1 MLQHNI
7 CNRTKMPSKATDVL
21 SLNKLEFSFNEKPL
35 ININE
40 FQVRTR
46 ERIAIM
52 GPSGCGKSTFIHLV
66 AGLLK
71 PQKGTIRIKN
81 QDITKLEEWKI
92 DRLRGQSIGIVFQ
105 RLHLLPSISILDN
118 LLLAQKLAQTKVD
131 RKSAIELLKRLDL
144 EEWVNKFPHHL
155 SQGQAQRA
163 AIARAV
169 IHKPALVIGDE
180 PTSALDD
187 DNAQEAIRLL
197 NELSENVG
205 FALLIVTHDKR
216 VRDSMD
222 SVLSLGDCS

>member
-1 MLQHNI
+1 
-7 CNRTKMPSKATDVL
+7 MPTKATDVL

-35 ININE
+35 INIEE
-40 FQVRTR
+40 FKVRTR

-71 PQKGTIRIKN
+71 PQKGTIKIKN

-118 LLLAQKLAQTKVD
+118 LLLAQKLAQTTVD
-131 RKSAIELLKRLDL
+131 RESAIKLLKRLEL
-144 EEWVNKFPHHL
+144 EEGINKFPHHL

-222 SVLSLGDCS
+222 SVLSLGDGS

>member
-1 MLQHNI
+1 
-7 CNRTKMPSKATDVL
+7 
-21 SLNKLEFSFNEKPL
+21 
-35 ININE
+35 
-40 FQVRTR
+40 
-46 ERIAIM
+46 M

-118 LLLAQKLAQTKVD
+118 LLLAQKLAQTTVD

-144 EEWVNKFPHHL
+144 EEWINKFPHHL

>member
-1 MLQHNI
+1 
-7 CNRTKMPSKATDVL
+7 MPTKATDVL

-35 ININE
+35 INIEE
-40 FQVRTR
+40 FKVRTR

-71 PQKGTIRIKN
+71 PQKGTIKIKN

-118 LLLAQKLAQTKVD
+118 LLLAQKLARTTVD
-131 RKSAIELLKRLDL
+131 RESAMELLKRLDL
-144 EEWVNKFPHHL
+144 EEWINKFPHHL

-222 SVLSLGDCS
+222 SVLSLGDGS

>member
-1 MLQHNI
+1 
-7 CNRTKMPSKATDVL
+7 MPTKATDVL

-144 EEWVNKFPHHL
+144 EEWVNKLPHHL

>member
-1 MLQHNI
+1 
-7 CNRTKMPSKATDVL
+7 MPTKATDVL
-21 SLNKLEFSFNEKPL
+21 FLNKLEFSFNEKPL

-40 FQVRTR
+40 CQVRAR
-46 ERIAIM
+46 GRIAIM

-131 RKSAIELLKRLDL
+131 RRSAMDLLKRLDL
-144 EEWVNKFPHHL
+144 EECVNKFPHHL

-187 DNAQEAIRLL
+187 GNAQEAIRLL
-197 NELSENVG
+197 NELSESVG

-222 SVLSLGDCS
+222 SVLSLSDCS

>member
-1 MLQHNI
+1 
-7 CNRTKMPSKATDVL
+7 MPSKATDVL

-118 LLLAQKLAQTKVD
+118 LLLAQKLAQTTVD
-131 RKSAIELLKRLDL
+131 RESAIELLKRLDL
-144 EEWVNKFPHHL
+144 EEWINKFPHHL

>member
-1 MLQHNI
+1 
-7 CNRTKMPSKATDVL
+7 MPTKATDVL

-35 ININE
+35 INIEE
-40 FQVRTR
+40 FKVRTR

>member
-1 MLQHNI
+1 
-7 CNRTKMPSKATDVL
+7 MPSKATDVL

-118 LLLAQKLAQTKVD
+118 LLLAQKLAQTTVD

>member
-1 MLQHNI
+1 
-7 CNRTKMPSKATDVL
+7 MPSKATDVL

-118 LLLAQKLAQTKVD
+118 LLLAQKLARTTVD
-131 RKSAIELLKRLDL
+131 RESAIELLKRLDL
-144 EEWVNKFPHHL
+144 EEWINKFPHHL

-222 SVLSLGDCS
+222 SVLSLGDCL

>member
-1 MLQHNI
+1 
-7 CNRTKMPSKATDVL
+7 MPTKATDVL

-35 ININE
+35 INIEE
-40 FQVRTR
+40 FKVRTR

-71 PQKGTIRIKN
+71 PQKGTIKIKN

-92 DRLRGQSIGIVFQ
+92 DIVFQ

-118 LLLAQKLAQTKVD
+118 LLLAQKLARTTVD
-131 RKSAIELLKRLDL
+131 RESAIELLKRLDL
-144 EEWVNKFPHHL
+144 EEWINKFPHHL

-222 SVLSLGDCS
+222 SVLSLGDGS

>member
-1 MLQHNI
+1 
-7 CNRTKMPSKATDVL
+7 MPSKATDVL

-118 LLLAQKLAQTKVD
+118 LLLAQKLARTTVD
-131 RKSAIELLKRLDL
+131 RESAIELLKRLDL
-144 EEWVNKFPHHL
+144 EEWINKFPHHL

-222 SVLSLGDCS
+222 SVLSLGDGS

>member
-1 MLQHNI
+1 
-7 CNRTKMPSKATDVL
+7 MPSKATDVL

-222 SVLSLGDCS
+222 SVLSLGYCS

>member
-1 MLQHNI
+1 
-7 CNRTKMPSKATDVL
+7 MPTKATDVL

-35 ININE
+35 INIEE
-40 FQVRTR
+40 FKVRTR

-71 PQKGTIRIKN
+71 PQKGTIKIKN

-92 DRLRGQSIGIVFQ
+92 DRLRGQSLGIVFQ

-118 LLLAQKLAQTKVD
+118 LLLAQKLARTTVD
-131 RKSAIELLKRLDL
+131 RQSAIELLKRLDL
-144 EEWVNKFPHHL
+144 EEWINKFPHHL

>member
-1 MLQHNI
+1 
-7 CNRTKMPSKATDVL
+7 MPSKATDVL

-46 ERIAIM
+46 ERLAIM

>member
-1 MLQHNI
+1 
-7 CNRTKMPSKATDVL
+7 MPSKATDVL

-144 EEWVNKFPHHL
+144 EEWVNKLPHHL

>member
-1 MLQHNI
+1 
-7 CNRTKMPSKATDVL
+7 MPTKATDVL

-35 ININE
+35 INIEE
-40 FQVRTR
+40 FKVRTR

-71 PQKGTIRIKN
+71 PQKGTIKIKN

-118 LLLAQKLAQTKVD
+118 LLLAQKLARTTVD
-131 RKSAIELLKRLDL
+131 RESAIELLKRLDL
-144 EEWVNKFPHHL
+144 EEWINKFPHHL

>member
-1 MLQHNI
+1 
-7 CNRTKMPSKATDVL
+7 MPTKATDVL

-35 ININE
+35 INIKE
-40 FQVRTR
+40 FKVRTR

-71 PQKGTIRIKN
+71 PQKGTIKIKN

-118 LLLAQKLAQTKVD
+118 LLLAQKLARTTVD
-131 RKSAIELLKRLDL
+131 RESAIELLKRLDL
-144 EEWVNKFPHHL
+144 EEWINKFPHHL

-222 SVLSLGDCS
+222 SVLSLGDGS

>member
-1 MLQHNI
+1 
-7 CNRTKMPSKATDVL
+7 MPTKATDVL

-35 ININE
+35 INIEE
-40 FQVRTR
+40 FKVRTR

-71 PQKGTIRIKN
+71 PQKGTIKIKN

-118 LLLAQKLAQTKVD
+118 LLLAQKLARTTVD
-131 RKSAIELLKRLDL
+131 RESAIELLKRLDL
-144 EEWVNKFPHHL
+144 EEWINKFPHHL

-222 SVLSLGDCS
+222 SVLSLGDGS

>member
-1 MLQHNI
+1 
-7 CNRTKMPSKATDVL
+7 MPTKATDVL

-35 ININE
+35 INIEE
-40 FQVRTR
+40 FKVRTR

-118 LLLAQKLAQTKVD
+118 LLLAQKLARTTVD
-131 RKSAIELLKRLDL
+131 RESAIELLKRLDL
-144 EEWVNKFPHHL
+144 EEWINKFPHHL

>member
-1 MLQHNI
+1 
-7 CNRTKMPSKATDVL
+7 MPSKATDVL

-144 EEWVNKFPHHL
+144 EEWVNKLPHHL

-222 SVLSLGDCS
+222 SVLSLGDGS

>member
-1 MLQHNI
+1 
-7 CNRTKMPSKATDVL
+7 MPTKATDVL

-35 ININE
+35 INIEE
-40 FQVRTR
+40 FKVRTR

-71 PQKGTIRIKN
+71 PQKGTIKIKN

-92 DRLRGQSIGIVFQ
+92 DRLRGQSLGIVFQ

-118 LLLAQKLAQTKVD
+118 LLLAQKLARTTVD
-131 RKSAIELLKRLDL
+131 RESAMELLKRLDL
-144 EEWVNKFPHHL
+144 EEWINKFPHHL

-222 SVLSLGDCS
+222 SVLSLGDGS

>member
-1 MLQHNI
+1 
-7 CNRTKMPSKATDVL
+7 MPTKATDVL

-35 ININE
+35 INIEE
-40 FQVRTR
+40 FKVRTR

-71 PQKGTIRIKN
+71 PQKGTIKIKN

-105 RLHLLPSISILDN
+105 RLHSISILDN
-118 LLLAQKLAQTKVD
+118 LLLAQKLARTTVD
-131 RKSAIELLKRLDL
+131 RESAIELLKRLDL
-144 EEWVNKFPHHL
+144 EEWINKFPHHL

-169 IHKPALVIGDE
+169 IHKPSLVIGDE

-222 SVLSLGDCS
+222 SVLSLGDGS

>member
-1 MLQHNI
+1 
-7 CNRTKMPSKATDVL
+7 MPTKATDVL

-35 ININE
+35 INIEE
-40 FQVRTR
+40 FKVRTR

-71 PQKGTIRIKN
+71 PQKGTIKIKN

-92 DRLRGQSIGIVFQ
+92 DRLRGQSLGIVFQ

-118 LLLAQKLAQTKVD
+118 LLLAQKLARTTVD
-131 RKSAIELLKRLDL
+131 RESAIELLKRLDL
-144 EEWVNKFPHHL
+144 EEWINKFPHHL

-222 SVLSLGDCS
+222 SVLSLGDGS

>member
-1 MLQHNI
+1 
-7 CNRTKMPSKATDVL
+7 MPSKATDVL

>member
-1 MLQHNI
+1 M
-7 CNRTKMPSKATDVL
+7 TTKATDVL
-21 SLNKLEFSFNEKPL
+21 SLDKLEFSFNEKPL
-35 ININE
+35 ININD

-118 LLLAQKLAQTKVD
+118 LLLAQKLAQTTVD

-144 EEWVNKFPHHL
+144 EEWINKFPHHL

>member
-1 MLQHNI
+1 
-7 CNRTKMPSKATDVL
+7 MPTKATDVL
-21 SLNKLEFSFNEKPL
+21 FLNKLEFSFNEKPL

-40 FQVRTR
+40 FQVRAR

-92 DRLRGQSIGIVFQ
+92 DRLRGRSIGIVFQ

-131 RKSAIELLKRLDL
+131 RRSAMDLLKRLDL
-144 EEWVNKFPHHL
+144 EECVNKFPHHL

-163 AIARAV
+163 AIARAA

-187 DNAQEAIRLL
+187 GNAQEAIRLL
-197 NELSENVG
+197 NELSESVG

-222 SVLSLGDCS
+222 SVLSLSDCS

>member
-35 ININE
+35 INIKE
-40 FQVRTR
+40 FKVRTR

-71 PQKGTIRIKN
+71 PQKGTIKIKN

-144 EEWVNKFPHHL
+144 EEWVNKLPHHL

>member
-1 MLQHNI
+1 
-7 CNRTKMPSKATDVL
+7 MPTKATDVL

-35 ININE
+35 INIEE
-40 FQVRTR
+40 FKVRTR

-71 PQKGTIRIKN
+71 PQKGTIKIKN

-118 LLLAQKLAQTKVD
+118 LLLAQKLARTTVD
-131 RKSAIELLKRLDL
+131 RESAIELLERLDL
-144 EEWVNKFPHHL
+144 EEWINKFPHHL

-222 SVLSLGDCS
+222 SVLSLGDGS

>member
-1 MLQHNI
+1 
-7 CNRTKMPSKATDVL
+7 MPSKATDVL

-222 SVLSLGDCS
+222 SVLSLGDCL

>member
-1 MLQHNI
+1 
-7 CNRTKMPSKATDVL
+7 MPTKATDVL
-21 SLNKLEFSFNEKPL
+21 SLNKLEFSFDEKPL
-35 ININE
+35 INIEE
-40 FQVRTR
+40 FKVRTR

-71 PQKGTIRIKN
+71 PQKGTIKIKN

-118 LLLAQKLAQTKVD
+118 LLLAQKLARTTVD
-131 RKSAIELLKRLDL
+131 RESAIELLKRLDL
-144 EEWVNKFPHHL
+144 EEWINKFPHHL

-222 SVLSLGDCS
+222 SVLSLGDGS

>member
-1 MLQHNI
+1 
-7 CNRTKMPSKATDVL
+7 MPTKATDVL
-21 SLNKLEFSFNEKPL
+21 SLNKLEFSFDEKPL
-35 ININE
+35 INIKE
-40 FQVRTR
+40 FKVRTR

-71 PQKGTIRIKN
+71 PQKGTIKIKN

-118 LLLAQKLAQTKVD
+118 LLLAQKLARTTVD
-131 RKSAIELLKRLDL
+131 RESAIEFLKRLDL
-144 EEWVNKFPHHL
+144 EEWINKFPHHL

-222 SVLSLGDCS
+222 SVLSLGDGS

>member
-1 MLQHNI
+1 
-7 CNRTKMPSKATDVL
+7 MPTKATDVL
-21 SLNKLEFSFNEKPL
+21 FLNKLEFSFNEKPL

-92 DRLRGQSIGIVFQ
+92 DRLRGRSIGIVFQ

-131 RKSAIELLKRLDL
+131 RRSAMDLLKRLDL
-144 EEWVNKFPHHL
+144 EECVNKFPHHL

-187 DNAQEAIRLL
+187 GNAQEAIRLL
-197 NELSENVG
+197 NELSESVG

-222 SVLSLGDCS
+222 SVLSLSDCS